1 MSGARIQIHGI
12 NRILMVIQST
22 SVSVQASIT
31 SVRAFLSDAQNI
43 SFLLPQDKISEFQA
57 TTEQCSFKAQGGI
70 LIKLLFDE
78 QNDQIVRYRSGAGSP
93 FSFSLSISLQNEGE
107 SCIGQVTFDGQVN
120 GFMKVLIEKP
130 LKSLFEQMSIQLK
143 AHFEQN

>member
-1 MSGARIQIHGI
+1 MI
-12 NRILMVIQST
+12 IQSS
-22 SVSVQASIT
+22 SVHVAASLSSVKE
-31 SVRAFLSDAQNI
+31 FLCDARNI

-57 TTEQCSFKAQGGI
+57 SEDQCSFKAQGGI
-70 LIKLLFDE
+70 LINLLFDE
-78 QNDQIVRYRSGAGSP
+78 QNEQFVRYKSGEGSP
-93 FSFSLSISLQNEGE
+93 FSFTLTISLNSENENCHGN
-107 SCIGQVTFDGQVN
+107 VTFDGQVN

>member
-1 MSGARIQIHGI
+1 MSGERTQINGI
-12 NRILMVIQST
+12 NSILMIIQST
-22 SVSVQASIT
+22 SVSVPASIA

-43 SFLLPQDKISEFQA
+43 SFLLPQEKITEFQA

-70 LIKLLFDE
+70 LINLLFDV
-78 QNDQIVRYRSGAGSP
+78 QNEKIVRYRSGEGSP
-93 FSFSLSISLQNEGE
+93 FSFTLTISLQAEGDY
-107 SCIGQVTFDGQVN
+107 CIGQVTFDGQVN

-130 LKSLFEQMSIQLK
+130 LKTLFEQMGIQLR

>member
-70 LIKLLFDE
+70 LINLLFDE

>member
-1 MSGARIQIHGI
+1 MIIQSSSVYIATS
-12 NRILMVIQST
+12 ST
-22 SVSVQASIT
+22 SV
-31 SVRAFLSDAQNI
+31 REFLCDAQNI

-57 TTEQCSFKAQGGI
+57 SQDQCSFKAQGGI
-70 LIKLLFDE
+70 LINLLFDE
-78 QNDQIVRYRSGAGSP
+78 QNEQFVRYKSGEGSP
-93 FSFSLSISLQNEGE
+93 FSCTLTISLNGE
-107 SCIGQVTFDGQVN
+107 SENCHGHVTFDGQVN